1 MLRDLFLFV
10 IVVVSGSVPF
20 FAPVFHEAP
29 VPDLTTGPMLMVRVD
44 LEKSAVILRET
55 HGEVNT
61 ILDDISGAALA
72 GQQ

>member
-1 MLRDLFLFV
+1 M
-10 IVVVSGSVPF
+10 IVVVSGSAPF
-20 FAPVFHEAP
+20 IAPVSHEAF

-44 LEKSAVILRET
+44 LEKSAIILRET